1 MKRKFLPCS
10 LLCMFLAATTA
21 LGNPGDT
28 FYEANLSLTR
38 AARQEKEG
46 DYKAALESG
55 KKAEQLLQSLKTS
68 EPEWN
73 PEWVAG
79 KLDTAAQLQRRV
91 EPLAQKAGAPKKAD
105 YSLRPGEQRDF
116 TLQRA
121 YKAHER
127 QKRLW
132 EPFLFSL
139 PPTARNREKR
149 LLPLL
154 PPARKS
160 APSSRPLPGR
170 NPFPENPFLR
180 AGFLPGR
187 TGMEDSVS
195 EADADTRAGKGGRKW
210 GTSPFFFQLLKEP
223 LSQIG
228 KAALRF
234 FAQLLAQAFCLAASS
249 TATATATEAPTIG
262 LLPMPM
268 RPIISTWAGTEEEPA
283 NWASECMRPMV
294 SVMP

>member
-68 EPEWN
+68 EPGWN

-79 KLDTAAQLQRRV
+79 KLDTAAQLQ
-91 EPLAQKAGAPKKAD
+91 KAGPPKKAD

-127 QKRLW
+127 QKTVVGTVPVLPSPHGTQPGKTVVPASASRP
-132 EPFLFSL
+132 EIRSVKPASARQESVSRRSVPSRGL
-139 PPTARNREKR
+139 PPRADRD
-149 LLPLL
+149 
-154 PPARKS
+154 
-160 APSSRPLPGR
+160 GR
-170 NPFPENPFLR
+170 FR
-180 AGFLPGR
+180 
-187 TGMEDSVS
+187 
-195 EADADTRAGKGGRKW
+195 
-210 GTSPFFFQLLKEP
+210 
-223 LSQIG
+223 IG
-228 KAALRF
+228 
-234 FAQLLAQAFCLAASS
+234 S
-249 TATATATEAPTIG
+249 
-262 LLPMPM
+262 
-268 RPIISTWAGTEEEPA
+268 
-283 NWASECMRPMV
+283 
-294 SVMP
+294 

>member
-21 LGNPGDT
+21 FGNPGDT

-55 KKAEQLLQSLKTS
+55 KKAAQLLQSLKIS

-79 KLDTAAQLQRRV
+79 KLDAAAQLQRRV
-91 EPLAQKAGAPKKAD
+91 EPLVQKAGAPKKAD

-127 QKRLW
+127 QKTVVGTV
-132 EPFLFSL
+132 PVL
-139 PPTARNREKR
+139 PSSHGTQPGKTVV
-149 LLPLL
+149 
-154 PPARKS
+154 PASASRPKS
-160 APSSRPLPGR
+160 APSSRPLPAR
-170 NPFPENPFLR
+170 NPFPEDPFLR
-180 AGFLPGR
+180 ADFLPGR

-195 EADADTRAGKGGRKW
+195 EADADTRAGRGGRKW
-210 GTSPFFFQLLKEP
+210 GHPPFSFN
-223 LSQIG
+223 
-228 KAALRF
+228 
-234 FAQLLAQAFCLAASS
+234 C
-249 TATATATEAPTIG
+249 
-262 LLPMPM
+262 
-268 RPIISTWAGTEEEPA
+268 
-283 NWASECMRPMV
+283 
-294 SVMP
+294 